1 MGGSLFFIQGRRFI
15 VSKRKVIIVGASH
28 GGHQSI
34 LELLSRYGE
43 NVEITLFEA
52 GDYISFMSCGM
63 ELYLEDQ
70 VTDVN
75 DVRNFRPENFPEE
88 NVHILN
94 NHLVKAINADQ
105 KTVTV
110 TNTLEDQTTDY
121 AYDKLILSSGVTP
134 NSLPV
139 PGTDLENVYLMRGY
153 NWATK
158 IKEKLNDSDVKH
170 VAVIGAGYIGIEAAE
185 AFCKAGK
192 EVILLDMIDRPLGT
206 YLDQEMTDIL
216 AEHLTEKG
224 IQVMTGAKIEA
235 FLGKGNVSAIQ
246 VNGEEI
252 PTDLIIQA
260 AGVKANTEW
269 LEGTVDLDQRGWIV
283 TNEYLQTNL
292 PDVYAVGDATLAY
305 SIPARAK
312 MPIAL
317 ATVARREARYVVQ
330 HLFESIPSQP
340 FGGVVGSSAL
350 SVFDYHFAASG
361 LNSFTAGKA
370 GVTIASAYFED
381 TLRPKYVPEKFG
393 NTRVSVQLFFDP
405 TTHQILG
412 GAVLSTYDITAQG
425 NVLALAIQQKLTLE
439 DLAEADFFFQPGFDR
454 QWSLLNLA
462 AQHALAEK
470 EFIE

>member
-1 MGGSLFFIQGRRFI
+1 ME
-15 VSKRKVIIVGASH
+15 KTKVVIVGASH

-34 LELLSRYGE
+34 LELLSRYE
-43 NVEITLFEA
+43 EDVDITLFEA
-52 GDYISFMSCGM
+52 GDYVSFMSCGM

-75 DVRNFRPENFPEE
+75 DVRNFRPENFPQS

-94 NHLVKAINADQ
+94 NHQVTAINADK
-105 KTVTV
+105 KTVSV
-110 TNTLEDQTTDY
+110 VRSSDDQTKDY

-153 NWATK
+153 DWATK
-158 IKEKLNDSDVKH
+158 IKAKLTDPNVKK
-170 VAVIGAGYIGIEAAE
+170 VAVIGAGYIGIEAVE

-192 EVILLDMIDRPLGT
+192 EVTLLDVIDRPLGT
-206 YLDQEMTDIL
+206 YLDKEMTDIL
-216 AEHLTEKG
+216 EEHLKEKG
-224 IQVMTGAKIEA
+224 INVVTGAKINA
-235 FLGKGNVSAIQ
+235 FTGEGQVAAIQ
-246 VNGEEI
+246 TEQAEI
-252 PTDLIIQA
+252 ATDLVIQA

-269 LEGTVDLDQRGWIV
+269 LKGVVDLDERGWII
-283 TNEYLQTNL
+283 TDEYLQTNL

-305 SIPARAK
+305 SVPARTK

-317 ATVARREARYVVQ
+317 ATVARREARYIVQ
-330 HLFESIPSQP
+330 HLFEKVPNKP

-361 LNSFTAGKA
+361 LNSFTASKA
-370 GVTIASAYFED
+370 GVAIRSSYYED

-393 NTRVSVQLFFDP
+393 NPKVSVQLFFDP
-405 TTHQILG
+405 MTHQILG
-412 GAVLSTYDITAQG
+412 GAVLSTYDVTAQG
-425 NVLALAIQQKLTLE
+425 NVLALAIQQKLTIE

-454 QWSLLNLA
+454 QWSVLNLA
-462 AQHALAEK
+462 AQQALGE
-470 EFIE
+470 EPFVE

>member
-1 MGGSLFFIQGRRFI
+1 ME
-15 VSKRKVIIVGASH
+15 KTKVIIVGASH

-43 NVEITLFEA
+43 NVDITLFEA
-52 GDYISFMSCGM
+52 GDYVSFMSCGM

-75 DVRNFRPENFPEE
+75 DVRNFRPENFPQP

-94 NHLVKAINADQ
+94 NHEVKAIHADQ

-110 TNTLEDQTTDY
+110 TSILDKSTKEY
-121 AYDKLILSSGVTP
+121 EYDKLILSSGVKP

-153 NWATK
+153 DWATR
-158 IKEKLNDSDVKH
+158 IKDKLTDPAIKN

-185 AFCKAGK
+185 AFQKAGK
-192 EVILLDMIDRPLGT
+192 EVTLLDVIDRPLGT
-206 YLDQEMTDIL
+206 YLDPEMTDIL
-216 AEHLTEKG
+216 TEHLKEKG
-224 IQVMTGAKIEA
+224 IKVVTGAKITA
-235 FLGKGNVSAIQ
+235 FTGEQQVAAIQ
-246 VNGEEI
+246 TADEEI
-252 PTDLIIQA
+252 ATDLVIQA

-269 LEGTVDLDQRGWIV
+269 LKGVVDLDDRGWIV
-283 TNEYLQTNL
+283 TDEYLQTNL

-305 SIPARAK
+305 SIPARSK

-317 ATVARREARYVVQ
+317 ATVARREARYVVK
-330 HLFESIPSQP
+330 HLFEDTPSQP

-361 LNSFTAGKA
+361 LNSFTAEKE
-370 GVTIASAYFED
+370 GVAIRTAYYED
-381 TLRPKYVPEKFG
+381 TIRPKYVPEEYG
-393 NTRVSVQLFFDP
+393 NTKVSIQLFFDP
-405 TTHQILG
+405 MTHQVLG
-412 GAVLSTYDITAQG
+412 GAVLSTYDVTAQG
-425 NVLALAIQQKLTLE
+425 NVLALAIQQKLTIE

-454 QWSLLNLA
+454 QWNMINLA
-462 AQHALAEK
+462 AQQALGE
-470 EFIE
+470 EPFVE

>member
-1 MGGSLFFIQGRRFI
+1 ME
-15 VSKRKVIIVGASH
+15 KTKVIIVGASH

-43 NVEITLFEA
+43 NVDITLFEA
-52 GDYISFMSCGM
+52 GDYVSFMSCGM

-75 DVRNFRPENFPEE
+75 DVRNFRPENFPQP

-94 NHLVKAINADQ
+94 NHEVKAIHADQ

-110 TNTLEDQTTDY
+110 TSILDKSTKEY
-121 AYDKLILSSGVTP
+121 EYDKLILSSGVKP

-153 NWATK
+153 DWATR
-158 IKEKLNDSDVKH
+158 IKDKLTDPAIKN

-185 AFCKAGK
+185 AFQKAGK
-192 EVILLDMIDRPLGT
+192 EVTLLDVIDRPLGT
-206 YLDQEMTDIL
+206 YLDPEMTDIL
-216 AEHLTEKG
+216 TEHLKEKG
-224 IQVMTGAKIEA
+224 IKIVTGAKITA
-235 FLGKGNVSAIQ
+235 FTGEQQVAAIQ
-246 VNGEEI
+246 TADEEI
-252 PTDLIIQA
+252 ATDLVIQA

-269 LEGTVDLDQRGWIV
+269 LKGVVDLDDRGWIV
-283 TNEYLQTNL
+283 TDEYLQTNL

-305 SIPARAK
+305 SIPARSK

-317 ATVARREARYVVQ
+317 ATVARREARYVVK
-330 HLFESIPSQP
+330 HLFEDTPSQP

-361 LNSFTAGKA
+361 LNSFTAEKA
-370 GVTIASAYFED
+370 GVAIRTAYYED
-381 TLRPKYVPEKFG
+381 TIRHKYVPEEYG
-393 NTRVSVQLFFDP
+393 NTKVSIQLFFDP
-405 TTHQILG
+405 MTHQVLG
-412 GAVLSTYDITAQG
+412 GAVLSTYDVTAQG
-425 NVLALAIQQKLTLE
+425 NVLALAIQQKLTIE

-454 QWSLLNLA
+454 QWNMINLA
-462 AQHALAEK
+462 AQQALGE
-470 EFIE
+470 EPFVE

>member
-1 MGGSLFFIQGRRFI
+1 ME
-15 VSKRKVIIVGASH
+15 KTKVIIVGASH

-43 NVEITLFEA
+43 NVDITLFEA
-52 GDYISFMSCGM
+52 GDYVSFMSCGM

-75 DVRNFRPENFPEE
+75 DVRNFRPENFPQP

-94 NHLVKAINADQ
+94 NHEVKAIHADQ

-110 TNTLEDQTTDY
+110 TSILDKSTKEY
-121 AYDKLILSSGVTP
+121 EYDKLILSSGVKP

-139 PGTDLENVYLMRGY
+139 SGTDLENVYLMRGY
-153 NWATK
+153 DWATR
-158 IKEKLNDSDVKH
+158 IKDKLTDPAIKN

-185 AFCKAGK
+185 AFQKAGK
-192 EVILLDMIDRPLGT
+192 EVTLLDVIDRPLGT
-206 YLDQEMTDIL
+206 YLDPEMTDIL
-216 AEHLTEKG
+216 TEHLKEKG
-224 IQVMTGAKIEA
+224 IKVVTGAKITA
-235 FLGKGNVSAIQ
+235 FTGEQQVAAIQ
-246 VNGEEI
+246 TADEEI
-252 PTDLIIQA
+252 ATDLVIQA

-269 LEGTVDLDQRGWIV
+269 LKGVVDLDDRGWIV
-283 TNEYLQTNL
+283 TDEYLQTNL

-305 SIPARAK
+305 SIPARSK

-317 ATVARREARYVVQ
+317 ATVARREARYVVK
-330 HLFESIPSQP
+330 HLFEDTPSQP

-370 GVTIASAYFED
+370 GVAIRTAYYED
-381 TLRPKYVPEKFG
+381 TIRPKYVPEEYG
-393 NTRVSVQLFFDP
+393 NTKVSIQLFFDP
-405 TTHQILG
+405 MTHQVLG
-412 GAVLSTYDITAQG
+412 GAVLSTYDVTAQG
-425 NVLALAIQQKLTLE
+425 NVLALAIQQKLTIE

-454 QWSLLNLA
+454 QWNMINLA
-462 AQHALAEK
+462 AQQALGE
-470 EFIE
+470 EPFVE

>member
-1 MGGSLFFIQGRRFI
+1 ME
-15 VSKRKVIIVGASH
+15 KTKVIIVGASH

-43 NVEITLFEA
+43 NVDTTLFEA
-52 GDYISFMSCGM
+52 GDYVSFMSCGM

-75 DVRNFRPENFPEE
+75 DVLNFRPENFPQP

-94 NHLVKAINADQ
+94 NHEVKAIHADQ

-110 TNTLEDQTTDY
+110 TSILDKSTKEY
-121 AYDKLILSSGVTP
+121 EYDKLILSSGVKP

-153 NWATK
+153 DWATR
-158 IKEKLNDSDVKH
+158 IKDKLTDPAIKN

-185 AFCKAGK
+185 AFQKAGK
-192 EVILLDMIDRPLGT
+192 EVTLLDVIDRPLGT
-206 YLDQEMTDIL
+206 YLDPEMTDIL
-216 AEHLTEKG
+216 TEHLKEKG
-224 IQVMTGAKIEA
+224 IKVVTGAKITA
-235 FLGKGNVSAIQ
+235 FTGEQQVAAIQ
-246 VNGEEI
+246 TADEEI
-252 PTDLIIQA
+252 ATDLVIQA

-269 LEGTVDLDQRGWIV
+269 LKGVVDLDDRGWIV
-283 TNEYLQTNL
+283 TDEYLQTNL

-305 SIPARAK
+305 SIPARSK

-317 ATVARREARYVVQ
+317 ATVARREARYVVK
-330 HLFESIPSQP
+330 HLFEDTPSQP

-361 LNSFTAGKA
+361 LNSFTAEKA
-370 GVTIASAYFED
+370 GVAIRTAYYED
-381 TLRPKYVPEKFG
+381 TIRPKYVPEEYG
-393 NTRVSVQLFFDP
+393 NTKVSIQLFFDP
-405 TTHQILG
+405 MTHQVLG
-412 GAVLSTYDITAQG
+412 GAVLSTYDVTAQG
-425 NVLALAIQQKLTLE
+425 NVLALAIQQKLTIE

-454 QWSLLNLA
+454 QWNMINLA
-462 AQHALAEK
+462 AQQALGE
-470 EFIE
+470 EPFVE

>member
-1 MGGSLFFIQGRRFI
+1 ME
-15 VSKRKVIIVGASH
+15 KTKVIIVGASH

-43 NVEITLFEA
+43 NVDITLFEA
-52 GDYISFMSCGM
+52 GDYVSFMSCGM

-75 DVRNFRPENFPEE
+75 DVRNFRPENFPQP

-94 NHLVKAINADQ
+94 NHEVKAIHAEQ

-110 TNTLEDQTTDY
+110 TSILDKSTKEY
-121 AYDKLILSSGVTP
+121 EYDKLILSSGVKP

-153 NWATK
+153 DWATR
-158 IKEKLNDSDVKH
+158 IKDKLTDPAIKN

-185 AFCKAGK
+185 AFQKAGK
-192 EVILLDMIDRPLGT
+192 EVTLLDVIDRPLGT
-206 YLDQEMTDIL
+206 YLDPEMTDIL
-216 AEHLTEKG
+216 TEHLKEKG
-224 IQVMTGAKIEA
+224 IKVVTGAKITA
-235 FLGKGNVSAIQ
+235 FTGEQQVAAIQ
-246 VNGEEI
+246 TADEEI
-252 PTDLIIQA
+252 ATDLVIQA

-269 LEGTVDLDQRGWIV
+269 LKGVVDLDDRGWIV
-283 TNEYLQTNL
+283 TDEYLQTNL

-305 SIPARAK
+305 SIPARSK

-317 ATVARREARYVVQ
+317 ATVARREARYVVK
-330 HLFESIPSQP
+330 HLFEDTPSQP

-361 LNSFTAGKA
+361 LNSFTAEKA
-370 GVTIASAYFED
+370 GVAIRTAYYED
-381 TLRPKYVPEKFG
+381 TIRPKYVPEEYG
-393 NTRVSVQLFFDP
+393 NTKVSIQLFFDP
-405 TTHQILG
+405 MTHQVLG
-412 GAVLSTYDITAQG
+412 GAVLSTYDVTAQG
-425 NVLALAIQQKLTLE
+425 NVLALAIQQKLTIE

-454 QWSLLNLA
+454 QWNMINLA
-462 AQHALAEK
+462 AQQALGE
-470 EFIE
+470 EPFVE

>member
-1 MGGSLFFIQGRRFI
+1 ME
-15 VSKRKVIIVGASH
+15 KTKVIIVGASH

-43 NVEITLFEA
+43 DVDITLFEA
-52 GDYISFMSCGM
+52 GDYVSFMSCGM

-75 DVRNFRPENFPEE
+75 DVRNFRPENFPQS

-94 NHLVKAINADQ
+94 NHQVTAINADK
-105 KTVTV
+105 KTVSV
-110 TNTLEDQTTDY
+110 VRSSDDQTKDY

-153 NWATK
+153 DWATK
-158 IKEKLNDSDVKH
+158 IKAKLADPNVKK

-192 EVILLDMIDRPLGT
+192 EVTLLDVIDRPLGT
-206 YLDQEMTDIL
+206 YLDKEMTDIL
-216 AEHLTEKG
+216 EDHLKEKG
-224 IQVMTGAKIEA
+224 INVVTGAKINA
-235 FLGKGNVSAIQ
+235 FTGEGQVAAIQ
-246 VNGEEI
+246 TEQAEI
-252 PTDLIIQA
+252 ATDLVIQA

-269 LEGTVDLDQRGWIV
+269 LKGVVDLDERGWII
-283 TNEYLQTNL
+283 TDEYLQTNL

-305 SIPARAK
+305 SVPARTK

-317 ATVARREARYVVQ
+317 ATVARREARYIVQ
-330 HLFESIPSQP
+330 HLFEKVPNKP

-361 LNSFTAGKA
+361 LNSFTASKA
-370 GVTIASAYFED
+370 GVAIRSSYYED

-393 NTRVSVQLFFDP
+393 NPKVSVQLFFDP
-405 TTHQILG
+405 MTHQILG
-412 GAVLSTYDITAQG
+412 GAVLSTYDVTAQG
-425 NVLALAIQQKLTLE
+425 NVLALAIQQKLTIE
-439 DLAEADFFFQPGFDR
+439 DLAESDFFFQPGFDR
-454 QWSLLNLA
+454 QWSVLNLA
-462 AQHALAEK
+462 AQQALGE
-470 EFIE
+470 EPFVE